1 MNPGHWHPFFSF
13 IPVTFFIA
21 IPLLKVHLHCRKGMP
36 CCFSFHASPS
46 FHCEDST
53 SQNHIFPAGY
63 IQKRACLQQG
73 RSLHGKILHGNHLN
87 ESVSVTNTCPSGTP
101 FPTPFSCLP
110 PDQLFSFHTVQICL
124 KCTAAIYWRKH
135 LSHPAFIIRY
145 QLSCTGGSIYR
156 NCQAI
161 SGRTQYGHPA
171 SAAGFPCLKQ
181 MP

>member
-1 MNPGHWHPFFSF
+1 MDMPAPNNIMFSLYYNSGTGSMAAPVPLKRIYRMKRKNESWTLASFFSF

-21 IPLLKVHLHCRKGMP
+21 IPLLKVHLHRRKGMP

-87 ESVSVTNTCPSGTP
+87 ESISVTNTCPS
-101 FPTPFSCLP
+101 
-110 PDQLFSFHTVQICL
+110 V
-124 KCTAAIYWRKH
+124 
-135 LSHPAFIIRY
+135 
-145 QLSCTGGSIYR
+145 
-156 NCQAI
+156 
-161 SGRTQYGHPA
+161 
-171 SAAGFPCLKQ
+171 
-181 MP
+181 